1 MREPSKP
8 QNTPEMVDASNSSNT
23 REPSKP
29 QDTPEMVDASKIAE
43 QPSMQHAVDAT
54 ETTAIPSPR
63 RALLVAVLVAAGI
76 IAITWSLSG
85 PSGEQ
90 ASLDRTLKETRAKLT
105 AASDELKA
113 VREAKASVDGAL
125 AETQARLTT
134 EQEKRLMAEKAVAAE
149 QEKRLMAEKAVAD
162 VKAVL
167 SSIPS
172 DASSNASP
180 TPTEPTNEPSPK

>member
-1 MREPSKP
+1 
-8 QNTPEMVDASNSSNT
+8 
-23 REPSKP
+23 
-29 QDTPEMVDASKIAE
+29 
-43 QPSMQHAVDAT
+43 
-54 ETTAIPSPR
+54 
-63 RALLVAVLVAAGI
+63 VAVLVAAGI

-90 ASLDRTLKETRAKLT
+90 ASLDRTIKETRAKLT

-113 VREAKASVDGAL
+113 VREAKASVDGTL

-149 QEKRLMAEKAVAD
+149 QEKRLIAEKAVAD

-167 SSIPS
+167 ASIPS
-172 DASSNASP
+172 DASSKASS